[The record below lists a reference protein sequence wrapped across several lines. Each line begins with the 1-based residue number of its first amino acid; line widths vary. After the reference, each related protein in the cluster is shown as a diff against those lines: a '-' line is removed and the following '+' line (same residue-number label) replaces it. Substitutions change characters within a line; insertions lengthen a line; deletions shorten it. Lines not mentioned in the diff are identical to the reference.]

1 MTDQREMVTR
11 SRLAQLLDDEA
22 DLAAKTG
29 RDAARDIRA
38 GDDPR
43 NVIYPNVVWGGDQR
57 SRRNVDL
64 FGRVKDGEVTV
75 VDD

>member
-1 MTDQREMVTR
+1 M
-11 SRLAQLLDDEA
+11 RLAQLLDDEA

-43 NVIYPNVVWGGDQR
+43 KVIYPNTVWGGDQR
-57 SRRNVDL
+57 SLRNVDL
-64 FGRVKDGEVTV
+64 FQRIKKGEVTV
-75 VDD
+75 LDD